1 MFQRA
6 KILQTQVYISRY
18 LSIPGGAPEA
28 SIYGDKKH
36 VSRVGS
42 TLTQGAKQ
50 IGGKALIN
58 CGDNLIRIDCLITY
72 IKN

>member
-6 KILQTQVYISRY
+6 KILQTQVYILRY
-18 LSIPGGAPEA
+18 LSIPGGAPEV
-28 SIYGDKKH
+28 SIYGDKRH

-50 IGGKALIN
+50 IGGKARIN